1 MFCELPI
8 RVDNNFDPGM
18 SCTRYNH
25 RHKRTQLMARQVDGV
40 LLHCALYAN
49 RVVDVKA
56 SVARE
61 PTGG

>member
-1 MFCELPI
+1 MYAIQPQ
-8 RVDNNFDPGM
+8 GQK
-18 SCTRYNH
+18 S
-25 RHKRTQLMARQVDGV
+25 QLMARQVDGV
-40 LLHCALYAN
+40 LLHYVLYTN